1 MNKST
6 LKGNWNQLKGS
17 IKQTWGNLTDD
28 DLAHIDGSFDKL
40 VGKIQ
45 ERYGHLKDEV
55 ETQVNEWISNA
66 HHHHDKQDKVK
77 AVDTVDTNDAQVN
90 THSTTIEPN
99 ITDPKI

>member
-17 IKQTWGNLTDD
+17 IKQTWGDLTDD

-45 ERYGHLKDEV
+45 ERYGHIKDEV
-55 ETQVNEWISNA
+55 ETQVNEWLHKS
-66 HHHHDKQDKVK
+66 HHEDKR
-77 AVDTVDTNDAQVN
+77 VDDVTVNTDSTVDP
-90 THSTTIEPN
+90 TTP
-99 ITDPKI
+99 DSKV